1 MLSSRIRLSWGRL
14 ATTVA
19 DARPR
24 VYSVLLTL
32 TNKSNYAPGADMVTE
47 DQIELKVTQTTY
59 KIEGI

>member
-1 MLSSRIRLSWGRL
+1 M
-14 ATTVA
+14 A

-59 KIEGI
+59 TIEGI